1 MVQRWIQAASP
12 AAYLTNFSRWD
23 HSKNHSDARRG
34 RKRNKVS
41 VSTKGGHLP
50 CDLTAKPRPRC
61 LHSAS
66 PSLRQSNWKTHPPTP
81 QTLVWSFSL
90 VLLVWG
96 NCPWEEKQ
104 IEKEGPPSQGCWP
117 HSASAQV
124 GRSDERPFAR
134 DLNIPKMSKA
144 SPSDCRRLEE
154 QQEKQDLVKMS
165 FHPGIML
172 HVFPSSMLEV
182 EVS

>member
-1 MVQRWIQAASP
+1 MRPHCQATAKVPPLCLTLSP
-12 AAYLTNFSRWD
+12 AEQLKDTSPHPPDPGLVFFF
-23 HSKNHSDARRG
+23 
-34 RKRNKVS
+34 
-41 VSTKGGHLP
+41 
-50 CDLTAKPRPRC
+50 
-61 LHSAS
+61 SAS
-66 PSLRQSNWKTHPPTP
+66 SLRQ
-81 QTLVWSFSL
+81 F
-90 VLLVWG
+90 
-96 NCPWEEKQ
+96 PWEEKQ
-104 IEKEGPPSQGCWP
+104 IEKEGPPSQGRWP